1 MAPGS
6 VLRLLSWVLALTGT
20 WAGPHSLR
28 YFETALT
35 RPGLGEPRYIAVGYV
50 DDAQFVRFDSDA
62 ANPRME
68 PRAPWVEREPP
79 EYWEQ
84 ETRRCEDNAQ
94 FYRRGLQN
102 LLGYYNQSA
111 DASHTLQSM
120 YGCDMSAD
128 GRLLRGYCQH
138 AYDGQD
144 YIALNQDL
152 SSWTAADMA
161 AQITRR
167 KWEEAAVAEHHRAY
181 LEGTCVEGLRRYL
194 EHGKETLQ
202 RTGDKR
208 EGYDKAARDDSDQ
221 GSDASLRAEKV

>member
-6 VLRLLSWVLALTGT
+6 VLRLLSWVLALAGT

-28 YFETALT
+28 YFYTAMS

-79 EYWEQ
+79 EYWERQ
-84 ETRRCEDNAQ
+84 TRISKDNAKI
-94 FYRRGLQN
+94 YRRSLQN

-111 DASHTLQSM
+111 DASHTIQIM
-120 YGCDMSAD
+120 FGCDLSAD
-128 GRLLRGYCQH
+128 GRLLRGYRQD

-144 YIALNQDL
+144 YIALNEDL
-152 SSWTAADMA
+152 SSWTAANMA

-167 KWEEAAVAEHHRAY
+167 KWEEASVAERWRAY
-181 LEGTCVEGLRRYL
+181 LEHRCVEWLRRYL

-208 EGYDKAARDDSDQ
+208 EGYDKAAREDSDQ